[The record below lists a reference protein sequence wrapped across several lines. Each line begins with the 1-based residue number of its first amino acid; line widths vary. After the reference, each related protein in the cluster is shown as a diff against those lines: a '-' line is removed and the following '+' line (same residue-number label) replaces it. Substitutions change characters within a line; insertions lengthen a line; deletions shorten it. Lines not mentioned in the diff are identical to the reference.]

1 LPISIILFT
10 RSDKAFVP
18 HQENQPIAVNKGRN
32 FKISHPTCET
42 LGVNRRKK
50 ALKEDC
56 YTKPAFQED
65 VKKEFEMEAK
75 KDPNLPEG
83 VVQECSERTIRR
95 TMNMLFPVKVRAFF
109 QQNERRSE
117 ALNDAYNAI
126 SLDAIWPAVVG
137 IGNDHT
143 VDQEFSFS
151 INTTCASIGDDD
163 VAFAY
168 LSEGC

>member
-1 LPISIILFT
+1 MPIFIILFT
-10 RSDKAFVP
+10 RSDRALIR
-18 HQENQPIAVNKGRN
+18 HQENRPITVNKGRKN
-32 FKISHPTCET
+32 KISHPIRDR
-42 LGVNRRKK
+42 LRKNGLKK
-50 ALKEDC
+50 ALKKDC
-56 YTKPAFQED
+56 YTKASFQED

-95 TMNMLFPVKVRAFF
+95 TMNMLFPVKVRAPS
-109 QQNERRSE
+109 QQNERRLE

-143 VDQEFSFS
+143 VDQEFIFS